1 MKYRLMILLLFNCS
15 LLSIAQPVTVSILA
29 SADNTI
35 YENPSG
41 NSNALGQNIFSGNN
55 GGGSPRRGLIKFDVA
70 SLIPAGVTITSAS
83 LTLNCNVS
91 RSLPDEVF
99 LHKLLSPWGEG
110 TSDAGGGGGDG
121 VGVPATANDATWLNS
136 FFPSVFWTNP
146 GSDFNAT
153 SSASVSVSNLGF
165 YTWQSAQMVDDVQS
179 WLDLPASN
187 NGWILICNESTVA
200 TARKFG
206 SRENTTVANRPVLS
220 VTYSSTLPI
229 TLSNFDAEEKNG
241 EVSIK
246 WKTLQEI
253 NNCCF
258 EVQHS
263 IDGFHF
269 NSLTKINGQGNSAV
283 SHEYGY
289 KYAEYISGI
298 HYYRLLQIDNDNR
311 RTFSPVR
318 KINVSA
324 NSQLIRINPNPVRDE
339 LRIVA
344 GRSIQGISYRIYNAS
359 GILIIEGVDA
369 SRIINV
375 STLQNGFYYLR
386 LFDKNKFI
394 GGCAFNKL

>member
-1 MKYRLMILLLFNCS
+1 MKYLLMILLLFNCS
-15 LLSIAQPVTVSILA
+15 LLSVAQPVTVSIPA

-41 NSNALGQNIFSGNN
+41 NSNALGQNIFSGDN
-55 GGGSPRRGLIKFDVA
+55 GGGSPRRGLIKFDVS
-70 SLIPAGVTITSAS
+70 SLIPAGVMITSAR

-91 RSLPDEVF
+91 RTIPDNVF
-99 LHKLLSPWGEG
+99 LHKLLSAWGEG
-110 TSDAGGGGGDG
+110 TSDTGGGNGDG

-136 FFPSVFWTNP
+136 FFPSVFWSTP
-146 GSDFNAT
+146 GGDFNAA
-153 SSASVSVSNLGF
+153 SSASVSVSATGF
-165 YTWQSAQMVDDVQS
+165 YTWQSPQMISDVQS
-179 WLDLPASN
+179 WLDLPTSN
-187 NGWILICNESTVA
+187 NGWILICNESTIA

-220 VTYSSTLPI
+220 VTYSSVLPI
-229 TLSNFDAEEKNG
+229 TLSSFDAEEKNG

-263 IDGFHF
+263 VDGFHF
-269 NSLTKINGQGNSAV
+269 NLLTKISGQGNSAV
-283 SHEYGY
+283 PHDYGY

-311 RTFSPVR
+311 PTFSPVR
-318 KINVSA
+318 KIDVSA
-324 NSQLIRINPNPVRDE
+324 NSQVIHINPNPVRDE

-344 GRSIQGISYRIYNAS
+344 GRSLQKISYRIYNVS
-359 GILIIEGVDA
+359 GILISDGADA
-369 SRIINV
+369 SRIVNV
-375 STLQNGFYYLR
+375 GTFKNGFYYLR

-394 GGCAFNKL
+394 GGCTFNKL